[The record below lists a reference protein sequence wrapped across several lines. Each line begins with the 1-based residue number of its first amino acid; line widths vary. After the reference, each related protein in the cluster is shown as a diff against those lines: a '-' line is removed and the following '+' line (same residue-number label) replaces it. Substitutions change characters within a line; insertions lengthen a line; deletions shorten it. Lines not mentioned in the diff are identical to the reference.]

1 MTFTVQ
7 VTVPSGSG
15 TLIAPKGMSSPAGS
29 LASLDVAGAATH
41 EVIEARSGQ
50 IAVVA
55 DQDGREIVFR
65 YSFHLRPTPY
75 PDEMFRPGDSRFV
88 RAAEMLLDEARDM
101 ARGASGLEAARRIAC
116 EVAERFTYGHPEYR
130 FNDGL
135 DHVPAI
141 GCGLTEGS
149 CVDINTYFIAAL
161 RANGIEAGYV
171 TGYFFPEEKGDWCED
186 MHCWVV
192 TRIGRET
199 QEWDIAH
206 HLKLGTRDIHPARNP
221 KPGFR
226 LAMAHSMGLS
236 FPELGLAD
244 LKLLAEPVR
253 VGKSDV
259 VRVQDLSI
267 RLLKIEAP
275 VS

>member
-1 MTFTVQ
+1 MIE
-7 VTVPSGSG
+7 VTVPPG
-15 TLIAPKGMSSPAGS
+15 TGLLLAPRGLSSPAGT
-29 LASLDVAGAATH
+29 LTAFEVAGAATRQIW
-41 EVIEARSGQ
+41 ESATGQ
-50 IAVVA
+50 TAIVA
-55 DQDGREIVFR
+55 EQAGAETVFR
-65 YSFHLRPTPY
+65 YAFGRQPLSY
-75 PDEMFRPGDSRFV
+75 PNQMFRPTNSRYV
-88 RAAEMLLDEARDM
+88 RAADELVEETRDL
-101 ARGASGLEAARRIAC
+101 AGGATGLEAARRIAC
-116 EVAERFTYGHPEYR
+116 EVAERFTYGHPETR

-135 DHVPAI
+135 DHVPAL

-171 TGYFFPEEKGDWCED
+171 TGYFFPAEKGDWCED

-206 HLKLGTRDIHPARNP
+206 HLKLGTRDIRPARNP

-226 LAMAHSMGLS
+226 QAMAHSMGLS
-236 FPELGLAD
+236 FPDLGIQD
-244 LKLLAEPVR
+244 LKLIAEPVR
-253 VGKSDV
+253 VDGGETAHIPG
-259 VRVQDLSI
+259 LSI
-267 RLLKIEAP
+267 RLARKEAT

>member
-1 MTFTVQ
+1 MSFTIE
-7 VTVPSGSG
+7 VTVPRG
-15 TLIAPKGMSSPAGS
+15 TGLVLAPQGLSSPAGT
-29 LASLDVAGAATH
+29 LTAFKAIGAA
-41 EVIEARSGQ
+41 AREIRESETGQ
-50 IAVVA
+50 IAIA
-55 DQDGREIVFR
+55 AEQSGTETVFR
-65 YSFHLRPTPY
+65 YSFDRHPFPY
-75 PDEMFRPGDSRFV
+75 SDEMFRPTNSRYV
-88 RAAEMLLDEARDM
+88 RAADTLIEETRDM
-101 ARGASGLEAARRIAC
+101 AQGASGLEAARRIAC
-116 EVAERFTYGHPEYR
+116 EVAERFTYGHPETR

-135 DHVPAI
+135 DHVPAL

-171 TGYFFPEEKGDWCED
+171 TGFFFPAEKGDWCED

-199 QEWDIAH
+199 QDWDIAH
-206 HLKLGTRDIHPARNP
+206 HLKLGTRDILPARNP

-236 FPELGLAD
+236 LPDLGIRD

-253 VGKSDV
+253 VDGGETLPIPG
-259 VRVQDLSI
+259 LSI
-267 RLLKIEAP
+267 RLARNEAP
-275 VS
+275 VL